1 MSKAKKT
8 TKKELRAQKQEEQ
21 AKMVIR
27 GIAIVLAILVLLMFV
42 WYAGKI

>member
-8 TKKELRAQKQEEQ
+8 TTKELRAQKQEKQ